1 MPTFDSRRIAQ
12 GNYQVNFYLLK
23 SSAFIRA
30 AKKVVKRK
38 PQVIK
43 DIKKTLDILE
53 QEPFHPQLK
62 THKLNGDL
70 QDCSAC
76 SIDHSL
82 RIIFR
87 FTEYQ
92 NHQAILLE
100 SIGNH
105 DEVY

>member
-1 MPTFDSRRIAQ
+1 MSSFDSGRINQ
-12 GNYQVNFYLLK
+12 GNSRVKFHLLK
-23 SSAFIRA
+23 SSAFVRA
-30 AKKVVKRK
+30 AKKVVKRN
-38 PQVIK
+38 PQIVK
-43 DIKKTLDILE
+43 DLKKTLETLS

-92 NHQAILLE
+92 DNQAILLK
-100 SIGNH
+100 SIGSH
-105 DEVY
+105 DDVY

>member
-1 MPTFDSRRIAQ
+1 MSSSDSGRIDQ
-12 GNYQVNFYLLK
+12 GNCQVKFHLLK

-30 AKKVVKRK
+30 AKKVVKRN
-38 PQVIK
+38 PQILK
-43 DIKKTLDILE
+43 DLRKTLMTLS

-87 FTEYQ
+87 FTEYRD
-92 NHQAILLE
+92 NQAILLE
-100 SIGNH
+100 SIGSH